1 MANING
7 IKWCFRDEAIPV
19 VLSVLIRSC
28 DKHKQLIFT
37 LVLQGFDVML
47 FLLRESTTSL
57 DIYLY
62 TTQSKLCFTIN
73 FISGRTKGEQ
83 LASGNASKSTAK
95 YE

>member
-1 MANING
+1 
-7 IKWCFRDEAIPV
+7 
-19 VLSVLIRSC
+19 
-28 DKHKQLIFT
+28 
-37 LVLQGFDVML
+37 ML
-47 FLLRESTTSL
+47 FLPKESTISL

>member
-1 MANING
+1 M
-7 IKWCFRDEAIPV
+7 P
-19 VLSVLIRSC
+19 
-28 DKHKQLIFT
+28 
-37 LVLQGFDVML
+37 
-47 FLLRESTTSL
+47 SL

-95 YE
+95 YESMKSINLIKAVIPY

>member
-1 MANING
+1 
-7 IKWCFRDEAIPV
+7 
-19 VLSVLIRSC
+19 
-28 DKHKQLIFT
+28 
-37 LVLQGFDVML
+37 ML
-47 FLLRESTTSL
+47 FLPKESTTSR

-73 FISGRTKGEQ
+73 FISGRTKGEH